1 MVMKI
6 NQKISSKEVEEI
18 IMGNELSDLHVNMAQ
33 NLLKAQFPQFNG
45 FCSTLLQ
52 GKEPPVQST
61 DAVKNKVQIIHCNKQ
76 HHWIVATTIKC
87 KMVKYL

>member
-1 MVMKI
+1 
-6 NQKISSKEVEEI
+6 
-18 IMGNELSDLHVNMAQ
+18 MGNELSDLHVNMAQ

-45 FCSTLLQ
+45 FCPTLLQ

-61 DAVKNKVQIIHCNKQ
+61 DAVKNKVQIIHCNKR
-76 HHWIVATTIKC
+76 HHWIVAINVKC